1 MLKTINLP
9 IIGIGDARVG
19 LGSSGNLRALIPR
32 ATAINL
38 YRKATLE
45 SIGLFKNNQDIFS
58 VSSDILDNRVVF
70 MSFTAQRWGIR
81 PKGNGCEWNP
91 TLRAITSND
100 GITLYGIKAQLE
112 MCPDELMGSCFRQ
125 LLGAGNGIND
135 IFATEGSR
143 LLFTEALGAI
153 FESLGL
159 DLDSLMWF
167 GNHPSIEL
175 RFNAAGDSG
184 LDDTDWLN
192 FYAAMYNTTQ
202 LPSGYLTIV
211 DGLKGQGIP
220 NYSIGIPSTLVPAQ
234 GVYNGDALALLQ
246 QVKNGSTSIMKSKVN
261 ANPRRGKFLVS
272 RAIYDKLTTQ
282 LGTVGMISGNSEL
295 IRAVLNGR
303 EESIGYDSEYLTWG
317 GHRIIPMDIWSE
329 LDQATNT
336 ISARVLFVYDGNLG
350 IGYDVRVLNNVGDT
364 AMEIE
369 QRLGPGP
376 DAGGKTYGE
385 WNIQIGFGLIDKDYA
400 TYASYVST
408 IA

>member
-9 IIGIGDARVG
+9 IKNIGTARVG
-19 LGSSGNLRALIPR
+19 LNERGGLRALIPR
-32 ATAINL
+32 AAAINL

-58 VSSDILDNRVVF
+58 VSSDVLDNRVIF
-70 MSFTAQRWGIR
+70 MSFTAQRYGLR

-91 TLRAITSND
+91 QLRAVQANN
-100 GITLYGIKAQLE
+100 GITLYGIVAQLE

-153 FESLGL
+153 FEGIGL
-159 DLDSLMWF
+159 DLDTLMWF
-167 GNHPSIEL
+167 GNHPLIAAANTAGVTNLDDADWL
-175 RFNAAGDSG
+175 RFYSG
-184 LDDTDWLN
+184 N
-192 FYAAMYNTTQ
+192 YNTTQ
-202 LPSGYLTIV
+202 LPSGYLTLV
-211 DGLKGQGIP
+211 DGLKADGVP
-220 NYSIGIPSTLVPAQ
+220 NYSIGISPALMS
-234 GVYNGDALALLQ
+234 GSVYNGDALALLQ
-246 QVKNGSTSIMKSKVN
+246 QVKDGSTSRMKQAVN
-261 ANPRRGKFLVS
+261 ANPGRAKFLVS
-272 RAIYDKLTTQ
+272 RNIYAKIAAQ
-282 LGTVGMISGNSEL
+282 LGAVGLVSGNDAL
-295 IRAVLNGR
+295 IRALLNGK
-303 EESIGYDSEYLTWG
+303 EDSIGYNSEYLTWN
-317 GHRIIPMDIWSE
+317 GHRIIPMDIWNE
-329 LDQATNT
+329 LDDATT
-336 ISARVLFVYDGNLG
+336 TTSARVLFTFDGNLG
-350 IGYDVRVLNNVGDT
+350 IGYDVRVLNNLGDI

-385 WNIQIGFGLIDKDYA
+385 WNIQIGFGIIDQDYA